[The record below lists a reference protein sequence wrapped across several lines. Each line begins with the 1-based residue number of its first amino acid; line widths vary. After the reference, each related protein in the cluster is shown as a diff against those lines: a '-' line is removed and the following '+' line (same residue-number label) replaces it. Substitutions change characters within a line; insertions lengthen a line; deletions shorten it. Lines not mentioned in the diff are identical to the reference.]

1 MIDDFLATDV
11 SANALTQIFNLLVA
25 RENSSTVIA
34 SQHEPDYWYDVFH
47 DAAIADAVLSRLA
60 DNGTKLKIT
69 GEDIRTRDALQ
80 EGASPSQEDMNF
92 FFSDH
97 AQ

>member
-1 MIDDFLATDV
+1 MIILATDV

-60 DNGTKLKIT
+60 NNGTKLKIT